1 MSNYGCG
8 SVCEK
13 SSWFLGLEGERAKM
27 AVKTG
32 KMAVKMEVCLHLTA
46 GLRIQW
52 FKAVRVQ
59 VPPRPPFLFSETGFA
74 GFAFRDSDPH

>member
-1 MSNYGCG
+1 MRLQQKRDLVFPLTQCYCVIPFAMANYGCG

-32 KMAVKMEVCLHLTA
+32 KMAVKMEVCLHLSA
-46 GLRIQW
+46 GG
-52 FKAVRVQ
+52 VN
-59 VPPRPPFLFSETGFA
+59 
-74 GFAFRDSDPH
+74 